1 MNAIKITAALAAIVA
16 GNALATSADAET
28 YGALRAGFND
38 AEVSAFGSSIGF
50 NQGTSVEGALG
61 YDAGT
66 LRFEASA
73 SRDNADLGLV
83 GFEGTLTNYSATA
96 LIDVNGPFGLTYSA
110 GAGLD
115 YTQAEANLGFTS
127 IEGSGDGWHYDLAAS
142 TSINDRW
149 DVEVRR
155 RAYSGSVDMDFI
167 GDVDV
172 DNVAWTVGFR
182 RAL

>member
-1 MNAIKITAALAAIVA
+1 MKIHQLALAGALLIPVA
-16 GNALATSADAET
+16 VSNANAET

-38 AEVSAFGSSIGF
+38 AEVSAFGGSLGF

-61 YDAGT
+61 YDAGL

-73 SRDNADLGLV
+73 SRDNADLGLI

-96 LIDVNGPFGLTYSA
+96 LVDVDGPFGLTYSA

-115 YTQAEANLGFTS
+115 YTQAEANLGFTT
-127 IEGSGDGWHYDLAAS
+127 IEGEGDGWHYDAAIS
-142 TSINDRW
+142 ASINDRW
-149 DVEVRR
+149 DIEVRR
-155 RAYSGSVDMDFI
+155 RAYSGSVDLDFI